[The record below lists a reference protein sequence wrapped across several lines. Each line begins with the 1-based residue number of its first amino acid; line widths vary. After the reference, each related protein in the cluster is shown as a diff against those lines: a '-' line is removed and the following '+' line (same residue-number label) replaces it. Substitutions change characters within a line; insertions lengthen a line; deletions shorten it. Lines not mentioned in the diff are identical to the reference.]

1 MADAKTEKQ
10 KVKEITDKLEEGL
23 KELFESEKYKSY
35 LSTMSKF
42 HNYSFN
48 NTLLIALQKPEATL
62 VAGYQAW
69 QKNFNRHVNKGE
81 KGIRI
86 LAPAPY
92 KIKEERDKLD
102 PVTGEI
108 MLDKD
113 GMPQTEE
120 VEIKIP
126 AFRAVS
132 VFDVSQTDGEPLPEL
147 EAKELLSTVEGY
159 EDFIKAVTYVAP
171 APIGFEDIPGD
182 SKGYF
187 NIEENRIAV
196 QEGMSESQT
205 LKTMVHETAHSMLH
219 NKEVNKEDILAPAKD
234 RNTKEIEAESIAFTV
249 CRHFGIDTSE
259 YSFSYIAGWSSGRDM
274 KELKSSLDTI
284 RRTASEL
291 ITGIEEQLRELQ
303 RDREIMQEQSQEF
316 ILAISNTE
324 RSHFDIASV
333 RGMEGAEL
341 LDSLLAMKDADRENV
356 EAYLESR
363 GAWVTHLGD
372 DRSEEV
378 EEFHVDYIYDTDT
391 HAITDVKYAMEM
403 DRKAN
408 EPVKDSD
415 VVLKIMY
422 GENDRYEI
430 DKITNMTREQ
440 ALDLAYKLAVLDENE
455 WDGNIQDFMEENGA
469 EYVPIIVKD
478 GRNSGMPEFFDIA
491 VDLKAGEVS
500 LEKELSGIEYAAS
513 IVHRIEHGKGV
524 FSPDERNLIV
534 NYGYKLD
541 DYEKTKEL
549 AEILAY
555 RIENEPANAALTVI
569 DAQAEID
576 ALPDGMIGLSEM
588 HEYGYTWEEML
599 PLTKET
605 ALELFD
611 SDLAVYQL
619 HKDGSETLIDDKEQ
633 ITGHEGIFGIEKS
646 DWENERGLRS
656 MQAELAESGASKE
669 AQLLYGDTDK
679 YGIYQLKDNPELRD
693 FHFAGIESLKRK
705 GIIKDNLDA
714 IKPENYNLVYV
725 GELSELSKDF
735 IRLQTQGD
743 KLEALYEKFNIDHP
757 ADYKGHSLSVSDIV
771 VLHENG
777 ENSAHFVDSF
787 GFTELPDFVRELEGV
802 KEQEA
807 DKAEKGLTNE
817 EKQFLETDNAPLI
830 AKNFLAWDEIED
842 LGYRFFE
849 DGYIDKFKPSE
860 KALYGDG
867 MVPEPKIYDLARRM
881 QGGEDIREE
890 LAKALIGGHERVI
903 EADENDGVAVLFGRD
918 DVTVTFGNAEKQ
930 ISYEEMG
937 TAFLGL
943 MESEY
948 KKIEQARAA
957 EEQEEEIEGNAT
969 SGHNVQKLET
979 EQTEPEQ
986 TIMVQPDQE
995 QIQAEQS
1002 EAQENYPEFYG
1013 HTLSFAMEHG
1023 EVDKYIESH
1032 KLDREC
1038 KEAVEETIRQNFDG
1052 MYLKD
1057 DIVKPLAEQYGSERM
1072 AFILANTIQ
1081 QESLDERFS
1090 GDNKTWASE
1099 FPISENIVHGIDMNR
1114 ELIVSSHPAVL
1125 DGFIDIFRR
1134 EVLEQEKDLSA
1145 GQEKVTSGHNVQK
1158 LELEQTE
1165 AEKTEPQAE
1174 QSEPKKSAKELEFE
1188 DTEDGDEII
1197 DLGDE
1202 KDQVLAEMKQSLEG
1216 FQDTSGHNVNPSA
1229 MQKDLKLETEPKKAA
1244 ETELAFQIADRF
1256 ISIQETDGGYD
1267 YSIMNMDYKEIESG
1281 VYEKTGVNIQEIA
1294 DDIVDDLREDPFDNG
1309 VKGSI
1314 GDDDELIPIDYDG
1327 LMEKVE
1333 AADHIEPQAQGN
1345 VVENFKA
1352 KTNELFH
1359 EISEMNPA
1367 EIEETVKCHV
1377 QAQLDEHGIDA
1388 EIVDVAVVGSR
1399 CRGLEREGSD
1409 LDVAV
1414 ELSTNERE
1422 DVLFDTFNE
1431 DKLHIGGVKV
1441 NINPITA
1448 QKTGSLETYL
1458 PQVENY
1464 LEGVREAREKEPV
1477 SIFNIRMNDEERW
1490 FKNTSGLDAEG
1501 LCKAYA
1507 ECGKPFVEMGK
1518 YGERI
1523 EAADHASIEQGD
1535 RLDFSIEFNEETDQ
1549 ITIFDGENFEYKGL
1563 RETLFPEQA
1572 EPEVTLTVAECG
1584 EFHTMGEFYENIPT
1598 VDEAVAIW
1606 KQIPP
1611 DRMNGISAIGINIH
1625 TPGTEAFEDV
1635 EADILSGNRIDLDIL
1650 EFIPDIKDSPQAM
1663 EVIAELVAKLP
1674 EMEIDGHMGEEL
1686 EAKVWEKRMPGL
1698 TPAEQLAVE
1707 IDRFTYDYDAA
1718 LYHDN
1723 SQSMTENVSELA
1735 DALKQRDTHDIALWL
1750 AEIAADGTEP
1760 EERKRA
1766 VELLEKLAEYKPL
1779 AKIEEMEEQNYNMV
1793 DNVLNNGAGEKAGK
1807 EENKKEQER
1816 PAAKASLKARLA
1828 EKKALVSGQGKDHE
1842 AQENIKNN
1850 QREM

>member
-48 NTLLIALQKPEATL
+48 NTLLIAMQKPEATL

-69 QKNFNRHVNKGE
+69 QKNFNRHVNRGE

-102 PVTGEI
+102 PVTGEV

-132 VFDVSQTDGEPLPEL
+132 VFDVSQTSGEPLPEL

-159 EDFIKAVTYVAP
+159 EDFIKAVTFVAP

-187 NIEENRIAV
+187 STEENRIAV

-205 LKTMVHETAHSMLH
+205 LKTMVHETAHSLLH

-234 RNTKEIEAESIAFTV
+234 RNTKEVEAESIAFTV
-249 CRHFGIDTSE
+249 CNHFGIDTSE
-259 YSFSYIAGWSSGRDM
+259 YSFGYIAGWSSGRDM
-274 KELKSSLDTI
+274 KELKSSLDII

-291 ITGIEEQLRELQ
+291 ITGIEEQLREIQ
-303 RDREIMQEQSQEF
+303 RDREMMQEQSQEF
-316 ILAISNTE
+316 ILVVSNTE

-333 RGMEGAEL
+333 KGMEGTEL
-341 LDSLLAMKDADRENV
+341 MNSLLAMTDADRENV

-372 DRSEEV
+372 DKSEDVEV
-378 EEFHVDYIYDTDT
+378 FHMDYFYDTDT
-391 HAITDVKYAMEM
+391 HEITDVKYAMEM

-408 EPVKDSD
+408 EPIKDSD

-422 GENDRYEI
+422 RETDGYEI

-440 ALDLAYKLAVLDENE
+440 ALDLAYKLAAMDENE

-469 EYVPIIVKD
+469 EYVPVIVKG
-478 GRNSGMPEFFDIA
+478 GRNSGLPEFFDIA
-491 VDLKAGEVS
+491 ADLKAGEVF
-500 LEKELSGIEYAAS
+500 LEKDVSGMEYAAS
-513 IVHRIEHGKGV
+513 IIHRLEHGKGV

-549 AEILAY
+549 ADVLAY

-588 HEYGYTWEEML
+588 HGYGYTWEEML
-599 PLTKET
+599 PLTKER

-611 SDLAVYQL
+611 SDLSVYQL
-619 HKDGSETLIDDKEQ
+619 HKDGSETLIEDKEQ

-646 DWENERGLRS
+646 DWENERELRS
-656 MQAELAESGASKE
+656 MQAELADSSANRET
-669 AQLLYGDTDK
+669 QLLYGDTDK
-679 YGIYQLKDNPELRD
+679 YGIYQLKDNEALRD
-693 FHFAGIESLKRK
+693 FHFAGIESLKRR

-725 GELSELSKDF
+725 GELSELSKDY
-735 IRLQTQGD
+735 IGLQTQGD
-743 KLEALYEKFNIDHP
+743 TLEALYEKFNIDRP
-757 ADYKGHSLSVSDIV
+757 EDFKGHSLSVSDIV
-771 VLHENG
+771 VLHEKG
-777 ENSAHFVDSF
+777 ENSAHFVDSV
-787 GFTELPDFVRELEGV
+787 GFTRLPDFLRELEGI

-807 DKAEKGLTNE
+807 DKAENGLTDE

-830 AKNFLAWDEIED
+830 AKKFLAWDEIED

-860 KALYGDG
+860 KALFGDG
-867 MVPEPKIYDLARRM
+867 MVPEPDIYDIARRM
-881 QGGEDIREE
+881 QGGGDIREE
-890 LAKALIGGHERVI
+890 LARAFIGDYERVI
-903 EADENDGVAVLFGRD
+903 GVGENDAVAVFGKD
-918 DVTVTFGNAEKQ
+918 AVTVTFGNVEKQ

-943 MESEY
+943 IESEY
-948 KKIEQARAA
+948 KNIEQARAA
-957 EEQEEEIEGNAT
+957 EEQEEEIAGNAT
-969 SGHNVQKLET
+969 SGHDVQKSEV
-979 EQTEPEQ
+979 EQTE
-986 TIMVQPDQE
+986 TVQPE
-995 QIQAEQS
+995 
-1002 EAQENYPEFYG
+1002 P
-1013 HTLSFAMEHG
+1013 
-1023 EVDKYIESH
+1023 
-1032 KLDREC
+1032 
-1038 KEAVEETIRQNFDG
+1038 
-1052 MYLKD
+1052 
-1057 DIVKPLAEQYGSERM
+1057 
-1072 AFILANTIQ
+1072 
-1081 QESLDERFS
+1081 
-1090 GDNKTWASE
+1090 
-1099 FPISENIVHGIDMNR
+1099 
-1114 ELIVSSHPAVL
+1114 
-1125 DGFIDIFRR
+1125 
-1134 EVLEQEKDLSA
+1134 
-1145 GQEKVTSGHNVQK
+1145 
-1158 LELEQTE
+1158 
-1165 AEKTEPQAE
+1165 EKT
-1174 QSEPKKSAKELEFE
+1174 SKTLETVDME
-1188 DTEDGDEII
+1188 DEDEMI

-1202 KDQVLAEMKQSLEG
+1202 REQVLSEMKKSLAGE
-1216 FQDTSGHNVNPSA
+1216 QE
-1229 MQKDLKLETEPKKAA
+1229 K
-1244 ETELAFQIADRF
+1244 ELAFQIADRY
-1256 ISIQETDGGYD
+1256 ISIQETEGGYD
-1267 YSIMNMDYKEIESG
+1267 YSIMGADYKEIDGG
-1281 VYEKTGVNIQEIA
+1281 VYDNPDVSIREALN
-1294 DDIVDDLREDPFDNG
+1294 DIVEDLKENPFDNG
-1309 VKGSI
+1309 ARGNI
-1314 GDDDELIPIDYDG
+1314 GDDDEMMPIDYDG

-1333 AADHIEPQAQGN
+1333 AANHIEPQTQGN

-1367 EIEETVKCHV
+1367 EIEETVKRHV
-1377 QAQLDEHGIDA
+1377 QSKIDEYVIQA
-1388 EIVDVAVVGSR
+1388 EIVDVAVSGSR

-1409 LDVAV
+1409 LDVVV

-1422 DVLFDTFNE
+1422 DDLFNAFNN
-1431 DKLHIGGVKV
+1431 DDGIYIGGIKV
-1441 NINPITA
+1441 DINPITT
-1448 QKTGSLETYL
+1448 QRTGSLETYL
-1458 PQVENY
+1458 PQVEDY

-1490 FKNTSGLDAEG
+1490 FRNTSGLDAEG

-1523 EAADHASIEQGD
+1523 EAADHAYIQQGEK
-1535 RLDFSIEFNEETDQ
+1535 LDFSIEFNEETDQ

-1584 EFHTMGEFYENIPT
+1584 EFHNLGEFYENIPT
-1598 VDEAVAIW
+1598 VEEAVAIW

-1611 DRMNGISAIGINIH
+1611 ERMHGIPAIGINVH

-1635 EADILSGNRIDLDIL
+1635 GIDILSGKRIDLDIL
-1650 EFIPDIKDSPQAM
+1650 EYIPDIKGNPQAM
-1663 EVIAELVAKLP
+1663 EVVAALVAKLP
-1674 EMEIDGHMGEEL
+1674 EMEIDGNMSENF
-1686 EAKVWEKRMPGL
+1686 EAKVWEKRMPDL

-1707 IDRFTYDYDAA
+1707 IDRFTYDYDTA

-1723 SQSMTENVSELA
+1723 SQSMTENVSEIA
-1735 DALKQRDTHDIALWL
+1735 EALKQRDTHDIALWL
-1750 AEIAADGTEP
+1750 ADIAADRTGS

-1766 VELLEKLAEYKPL
+1766 MELLEKLAEYKPL

-1793 DNVLNNGAGEKAGK
+1793 DNVLNNGAGEKARK
-1807 EENKKEQER
+1807 EENKKGQEC
-1816 PAAKASLKARLA
+1816 PAARTSLKACLA

>member
-1 MADAKTEKQ
+1 MADANVNTVSITEKQ

-23 KELFESEKYKSY
+23 KELFESEKYKNY

-48 NTLLIALQKPEATL
+48 NTLLIALQRPDASL

-69 QKNFNRHVNKGE
+69 QKNFNRHVKRGE

-102 PVTGEI
+102 PVTGEV

-120 VEIKIP
+120 VEVKIP
-126 AFRAVS
+126 SFRAVS

-171 APIGFEDIPGD
+171 APIGFEDIPGA

-219 NKEVNKEDILAPAKD
+219 NKEVSKEDILAPAKD
-234 RNTKEIEAESIAFTV
+234 RNTKEVEAEGVAFTV
-249 CRHFGIDTSE
+249 CSHFGIDTSE
-259 YSFSYIAGWSSGRDM
+259 YTFGYIAGWSSGRDM

-316 ILAISNTE
+316 ILAVSNTE
-324 RSHFDIASV
+324 RSHFDIAGV
-333 RGMEGAEL
+333 KGMEGTEL
-341 LDSLLAMKDADRENV
+341 MDSLLAMTDADRENV

-408 EPVKDSD
+408 EPIKDSD

-422 GENDRYEI
+422 RENDGYEI

-440 ALDLAYKLAVLDENE
+440 ALDLAYKLAALDENE

-478 GRNSGMPEFFDIA
+478 GRNSGLPEFFDIA
-491 VDLKAGEVS
+491 ADLKAEEVF
-500 LEKELSGIEYAAS
+500 LEKDLSGMEYAAS
-513 IVHRIEHGKGV
+513 IIHRMEHGKGV

-549 AEILAY
+549 ADMLAY

-588 HEYGYTWEEML
+588 HGYGYTWEEML
-599 PLTKET
+599 PLTKER

-611 SDLAVYQL
+611 SDLSVYQL
-619 HKDGSETLIDDKEQ
+619 HKDGSETLIEDKEQ

-646 DWENERGLRS
+646 DWENERELRS
-656 MQAELAESGASKE
+656 MQAELADSSANRET
-669 AQLLYGDTDK
+669 QLLYGSSDK

-693 FHFAGIESLKRK
+693 FHFAGTAELLKR
-705 GIIKDNLDA
+705 GILSDDFKEIQ
-714 IKPENYNLVYV
+714 PGNYNLVYT
-725 GELSELSKDF
+725 GELSD
-735 IRLQTQGD
+735 IDGQAQGE
-743 KLEALYEKFNIDHP
+743 KLNAIFEKFNIDHP
-757 ADYKGHSLSVSDIV
+757 ADYRGHSLSVSDIV

-777 ENSAHFVDSF
+777 ENSTHFVDSF
-787 GFTELPDFVRELEGV
+787 GFTELPDFVRGLEGV
-802 KEQEA
+802 KEQET
-807 DKAEKGLTNE
+807 DKAEKELTNE

-849 DGYIDKFKPSE
+849 DGYIDKFKPVE
-860 KALYGDG
+860 KALFGDG
-867 MVPEPKIYDLARRM
+867 LVSDDTIHDIARRM

-918 DVTVTFGNAEKQ
+918 AVTVTFGNAEKQ

-957 EEQEEEIEGNAT
+957 DGQEEEIAESVT
-969 SGHNVQKLET
+969 SGHDVQKLEP
-979 EQTEPEQ
+979 EQTETEKIEPQ
-986 TIMVQPDQE
+986 T
-995 QIQAEQS
+995 EQS
-1002 EAQENYPEFYG
+1002 
-1013 HTLSFAMEHG
+1013 
-1023 EVDKYIESH
+1023 
-1032 KLDREC
+1032 
-1038 KEAVEETIRQNFDG
+1038 
-1052 MYLKD
+1052 
-1057 DIVKPLAEQYGSERM
+1057 
-1072 AFILANTIQ
+1072 
-1081 QESLDERFS
+1081 
-1090 GDNKTWASE
+1090 
-1099 FPISENIVHGIDMNR
+1099 
-1114 ELIVSSHPAVL
+1114 
-1125 DGFIDIFRR
+1125 
-1134 EVLEQEKDLSA
+1134 
-1145 GQEKVTSGHNVQK
+1145 
-1158 LELEQTE
+1158 
-1165 AEKTEPQAE
+1165 
-1174 QSEPKKSAKELEFE
+1174 QSEKSTETPEFE
-1188 DTEDGDEII
+1188 DMEDGDEII

-1202 KDQVLAEMKQSLEG
+1202 TEQVLAEMKQSIEG
-1216 FQDTSGHNVNPSA
+1216 LQDTSGHNV
-1229 MQKDLKLETEPKKAA
+1229 QRLETEPEKAA
-1244 ETELAFQIADRF
+1244 ETELAFQIADRY
-1256 ISIQETDGGYD
+1256 ISIQETEGGYD
-1267 YSIMNMDYKEIESG
+1267 YSIMGADYKEIDGG
-1281 VYEKTGVNIQEIA
+1281 VYDNPDVSIREALN
-1294 DDIVDDLREDPFDNG
+1294 DIVEDLKENPFDNG
-1309 VKGSI
+1309 ARGNI
-1314 GDDDELIPIDYDG
+1314 GDNDELIPIDYDG
-1327 LMEKVE
+1327 LMKYVE
-1333 AADHIEPQAQGN
+1333 AANHIEPQTQGN

-1367 EIEETVKCHV
+1367 EIEETIKRHV
-1377 QAQLDEHGIDA
+1377 QSKIDEYVIQA
-1388 EIVDVAVVGSR
+1388 EIIDVAVVGSR

-1409 LDVAV
+1409 LDVVV

-1422 DVLFDTFNE
+1422 DDLFNAFNN
-1431 DKLHIGGVKV
+1431 DDGIYIGGIKV
-1441 NINPITA
+1441 DINPITT
-1448 QKTGSLETYL
+1448 QRTGSLETYL
-1458 PQVENY
+1458 PQVEDY
-1464 LEGVREAREKEPV
+1464 LEGVREAREKEPI

-1507 ECGKPFVEMGK
+1507 ECDKPFVEMGK

-1523 EAADHASIEQGD
+1523 EAADHAYIEQGEK
-1535 RLDFSIEFNEETDQ
+1535 LDFSLEFNEETDQ
-1549 ITIFDGENFEYKGL
+1549 ITIFDGENFEYKEL
-1563 RETLFPEQA
+1563 RATLFPEQA
-1572 EPEVTLTVAECG
+1572 ETEVTLTVAECG
-1584 EFHTMGEFYENIPT
+1584 EFHNLGEFYENIPT
-1598 VDEAVAIW
+1598 VEEAVAIW

-1611 DRMNGISAIGINIH
+1611 ERMHGIPAIGINVH

-1635 EADILSGNRIDLDIL
+1635 GIDILSGKRIDLDIL
-1650 EFIPDIKDSPQAM
+1650 EYIPDIKGNPQAM
-1663 EVIAELVAKLP
+1663 EVVAELVAKLP
-1674 EMEIDGHMGEEL
+1674 EMEIDGNMSENF
-1686 EAKVWEKRMPGL
+1686 EAKVWEKRMPDL

-1707 IDRFTYDYDAA
+1707 IDRFTYDYDTA

-1735 DALKQRDTHDIALWL
+1735 EALKQRDTRDIALWL
-1750 AEIAADGTEP
+1750 ADIAADGTES

-1766 VELLEKLAEYKPL
+1766 MELLEKLAEYKPL

-1793 DNVLNNGAGEKAGK
+1793 DNVLNNGAGEKARK
-1807 EENKKEQER
+1807 EENKKGQEC
-1816 PAAKASLKARLA
+1816 PAARTSLKARLA

>member
-1 MADAKTEKQ
+1 M
-10 KVKEITDKLEEGL
+10 
-23 KELFESEKYKSY
+23 
-35 LSTMSKF
+35 
-42 HNYSFN
+42 
-48 NTLLIALQKPEATL
+48 
-62 VAGYQAW
+62 
-69 QKNFNRHVNKGE
+69 NKGE

-86 LAPAPY
+86 LAPTPY
-92 KIKEERDKLD
+92 IIKEERDKLD
-102 PVTGEI
+102 PVTGEV
-108 MLDKD
+108 MLDKE

-120 VEIKIP
+120 VEVKIP

-159 EDFIKAVTYVAP
+159 EDFIRAVTHVAP
-171 APIGFEDIPGD
+171 VPIGFEDIPGT

-187 NIEENRIAV
+187 NIGENRIAM

-234 RNTKEIEAESIAFTV
+234 RNTKEVEAESIVFTV
-249 CRHFGIDTSE
+249 CNHFGIDTSD
-259 YSFSYIAGWSSGRDM
+259 YSFGYIAGWSSGKDM

-284 RRTASEL
+284 RRTSSKL
-291 ITGIEEQLRELQ
+291 ITGIEEQLKELQ

-316 ILAISNTE
+316 ILAVSNTE

-333 RGMEGAEL
+333 KGMEGAEL
-341 LDSLLAMKDADRENV
+341 MDSLLAMKDADRENV

-403 DRKAN
+403 DRKAS

-422 GENDRYEI
+422 GENDGYEI

-440 ALDLAYKLAVLDENE
+440 AIDLAYKLAALDGNE
-455 WDGNIQDFMEENGA
+455 WDGNIQDFMKENDA

-491 VDLKAGEVS
+491 VDLKAEEVT
-500 LEKELSGIEYAAS
+500 LEEELSGMEYAAS
-513 IVHRIEHGKGV
+513 IIHRLEHGKGV

-549 AEILAY
+549 ADMLAY

-588 HEYGYTWEEML
+588 HGYGYTWEEML

-611 SDLAVYQL
+611 RDLAVYQL
-619 HKDGSETLIDDKEQ
+619 HKDGSETLIEDKEQ

-646 DWENERGLRS
+646 DWENERELRS
-656 MQAELAESGASKE
+656 MQAELAESGANKQ
-669 AQLLYGDTDK
+669 AQLLYGSSDK

-693 FHFAGIESLKRK
+693 FHFAGIEALKSR

-777 ENSAHFVDSF
+777 ENSAHFVDSV
-787 GFTELPDFVRELEGV
+787 GFTMLPDFLRKMEGI

-849 DGYIDKFKPSE
+849 DGYIDKFKPVK
-860 KALYGDG
+860 KALFGDG
-867 MVPEPKIYDLARRM
+867 LVSDDTIHDIARRM

-918 DVTVTFGNAEKQ
+918 AVTVAFGNAEKQ

-948 KKIEQARAA
+948 KKIEQVRAA
-957 EEQEEEIEGNAT
+957 DGQEEEIAESAT

-979 EQTEPEQ
+979 EQPEPE
-986 TIMVQPDQE
+986 
-995 QIQAEQS
+995 
-1002 EAQENYPEFYG
+1002 
-1013 HTLSFAMEHG
+1013 
-1023 EVDKYIESH
+1023 
-1032 KLDREC
+1032 
-1038 KEAVEETIRQNFDG
+1038 
-1052 MYLKD
+1052 
-1057 DIVKPLAEQYGSERM
+1057 
-1072 AFILANTIQ
+1072 
-1081 QESLDERFS
+1081 
-1090 GDNKTWASE
+1090 
-1099 FPISENIVHGIDMNR
+1099 
-1114 ELIVSSHPAVL
+1114 
-1125 DGFIDIFRR
+1125 
-1134 EVLEQEKDLSA
+1134 
-1145 GQEKVTSGHNVQK
+1145 
-1158 LELEQTE
+1158 
-1165 AEKTEPQAE
+1165 
-1174 QSEPKKSAKELEFE
+1174 KSAEAPKFE
-1188 DTEDGDEII
+1188 DMEEGDEII

-1202 KDQVLAEMKQSLEG
+1202 TDQVLAEMKQSLEG
-1216 FQDTSGHNVNPSA
+1216 RQDTSGHDVNLSA
-1229 MQKDLKLETEPKKAA
+1229 RQKDLKLETEPEEMA

-1267 YSIMNMDYKEIESG
+1267 YSIMGTDYKEIDGG
-1281 VYEKTGVNIQEIA
+1281 VYDNPDVSIREALNNIVE
-1294 DDIVDDLREDPFDNG
+1294 DLRENPFDNG
-1309 VKGSI
+1309 AGGNI

-1333 AADHIEPQAQGN
+1333 AANRIEPQAQGN

-1367 EIEETVKCHV
+1367 EIEEAVKRHV
-1377 QAQLDEHGIDA
+1377 QAKIDEYAIQA
-1388 EIVDVAVVGSR
+1388 EIIDVAVVGSR
-1399 CRGLEREGSD
+1399 CRGLERESSD

-1422 DVLFDTFNE
+1422 DDLFNAFNNC
-1431 DKLHIGGVKV
+1431 DGISIGGIKV
-1441 NINPITA
+1441 DINPITA
-1448 QKTGSLETYL
+1448 QRTGTLENYL
-1458 PQVENY
+1458 PQVEDY

-1507 ECGKPFVEMGK
+1507 ECDKPFVEMGK
-1518 YGERI
+1518 YGEWI
-1523 EAADHASIEQGD
+1523 KAADHASIEQGD

-1549 ITIFDGENFEYKGL
+1549 ITIFDGENFTYKGL

-1584 EFHTMGEFYENIPT
+1584 EFHSMGEFYENIPT
-1598 VDEAVAIW
+1598 VEEAVAIW

-1611 DRMNGISAIGINIH
+1611 ERMNGIPAIGINIH
-1625 TPGTEAFEDV
+1625 TPGTEVFEDV
-1635 EADILSGNRIDLDIL
+1635 GIDILSGKRIDLDIL
-1650 EFIPDIKDSPQAM
+1650 EFIPDIKNSPQAM
-1663 EVIAELVAKLP
+1663 EVIAELVAKAMPLMP
-1674 EMEIDGHMGEEL
+1674 EMEIDGNMGEEF
-1686 EAKVWEKRMPGL
+1686 EAKVWEKRMPDL

-1707 IDRFTYDYDAA
+1707 LDRFTYDYDTAV
-1718 LYHDN
+1718 YHDN
-1723 SQSMTENVSELA
+1723 SQSMAENVSELA
-1735 DALKQRDTHDIALWL
+1735 DALKQGDTQDIALWL
-1750 AEIAADGTEP
+1750 ADIAADGTKP
-1760 EERKRA
+1760 EESRRA
-1766 VELLEKLAEYKPL
+1766 KELLEKLAEYKPL
-1779 AKIEEMEEQNYNMV
+1779 AKIEEMEEQNFNMV
-1793 DNVLNNGAGEKAGK
+1793 DNVLNNGTGEKAQK
-1807 EENKKEQER
+1807 EENRKAQDK
-1816 PAAKASLKARLA
+1816 PAEKPSLKARLA
-1828 EKKALVSGQGKDHE
+1828 EKKAQVAGQGRE
-1842 AQENIKNN
+1842 QEENIKNK